1 MNEMN
6 LFFRFAVSMVIGV
19 LIGLQREYAYDNPE
33 HEIPAGVRTY
43 ALMGLLGCAAA
54 MVSDLM
60 GSALP
65 FAAMLL
71 IVGAYS
77 TVIYYLDSVKGKVGL
92 TTRVSALLMI
102 FIGALCYRQDLPLA
116 VALGVAVTLLLSM
129 KLETHRLVQHVTR
142 EDLAATIKFAVITA
156 IILPVLPNRLFGP
169 VPFNIF
175 NPLKIWLFVV
185 FISSISF
192 VGYLLVKII
201 GSRRG
206 IGITGFFGG
215 IASSTAVTFSFTER
229 SRENPE
235 LSKSFALA
243 ITVAWTVMFVRIIG
257 VVAVFNRGLAKVV
270 WLPLLIAAAVGLC
283 YCLYLYWKQASG
295 HHENVA
301 FSNPFKLGPA
311 IKFGLLFTVILFIS
325 KCAQVYFGSTGTYV
339 SSFCAGLADVDA
351 IAFSMSKLSLGDGGI
366 LTLTAGRA
374 VMLAAIANTFLKG
387 SIVLLSGS
395 AELRRDMLP
404 GFILMTAAGVAALF
418 IM

>member
-1 MNEMN
+1 MEEMN
-6 LFFRFAVSMVIGV
+6 LFFRFGVSMVIGV

-43 ALMGLLGCAAA
+43 ALMGLLGCTAA
-54 MVSDLM
+54 MVSDIM
-60 GSALP
+60 ASALP

-77 TVIYYLDSVKGKVGL
+77 TVIYYLDSVRGKVGL
-92 TTRVSALLMI
+92 TTRISALLMI
-102 FIGALCYRQDLPLA
+102 FIGALCYRQDLALA
-116 VALGVAVTLLLSM
+116 VALGVAAMLLLSI

-142 EDLAATIKFAVITA
+142 EDLMATIKFAVITA

-169 VPFNIF
+169 APFTIF

-192 VGYLLVKII
+192 VGYLLVKLI

-215 IASSTAVTFSFTER
+215 IASSTALTFSFTDR
-229 SRENPE
+229 SCENPE

-243 ITVAWTVMFVRIIG
+243 ITVAWTVMFFRIII
-257 VVAVFNRGLAKVV
+257 VVAVFNSALARVV
-270 WLPLLIAAAVGLC
+270 WLPLVIAAAVGLFYC
-283 YCLYLYWKQASG
+283 YYLYRKRASG
-295 HHENVA
+295 HHEDVT

-311 IKFGLLFTVILFIS
+311 IKFGLLFTIILFIAKS
-325 KCAQVYFGSTGTYV
+325 AQYYFGSTGTYL

-351 IAFSMSKLSLGDGGI
+351 IAFSMAKLSLGNGGI
-366 LTLTAGRA
+366 APAVAGRA
-374 VMLAAIANTFLKG
+374 VMLAAVANTFLKG
-387 SIVLLSGS
+387 GIVLFSGS
-395 AELRRDMLP
+395 AGLRRDMLP
-404 GFILMTAAGVAALF
+404 GFILMTVAAVAAIF